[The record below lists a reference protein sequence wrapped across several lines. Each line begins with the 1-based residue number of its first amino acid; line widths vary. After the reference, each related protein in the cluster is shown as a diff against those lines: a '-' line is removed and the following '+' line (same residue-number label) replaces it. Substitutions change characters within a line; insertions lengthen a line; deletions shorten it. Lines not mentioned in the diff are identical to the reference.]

1 MKNKNIRIR
10 INIRFILFRV
20 FFVLAF
26 VAVGIGF
33 LSLAESIS
41 RLIFIGITY
50 IIALLAFIIA
60 VLLDIFDGEDWP
72 FSLFSR
78 A

>member
-20 FFVLAF
+20 FFVLAL

-72 FSLFSR
+72 LSLFSK